1 MIAATSTQSA
11 MITTTTEPTEKK
23 VAQPAESPCSSIHR
37 DIRQGRVDAEWTAT
51 DQAGDFGE

>member
-1 MIAATSTQSA
+1 

-23 VAQPAESPCSSIHR
+23 VARTAACAYSSIHR
-37 DIRQGRVDAEWTAT
+37 DIRQGRVDPEWTAT